1 MPVPFHDIAGDG
13 TASVVAYLR
22 LVRAPGESCILGALF
37 VASDRGDPLEF
48 CYTRVVLA
56 QGPLWGADRAYE
68 QAVTLLSRSLFKA
81 ASHLPDLVLALAGE
95 TPAEIFSES
104 IAVQVPVCLVGETGD
119 GPTSLQW
126 VDREPA
132 AGSPVFSLVESL
144 KSRRLLLEPFQRAE
158 QGLMEAWAS
167 Q

>member
-1 MPVPFHDIAGDG
+1 M
-13 TASVVAYLR
+13 AYLR
-22 LVRAPGESCILGALF
+22 FVRAPGETCILGALF
-37 VASDRGDPLEF
+37 IASDRGDPLEF

-56 QGPLWGADRAYE
+56 PGPLWGPERVYR
-68 QAVTLLSRSLFKA
+68 QAVALLVKALFKA

-126 VDREPA
+126 VDKEPE
-132 AGSPVFSLVESL
+132 AGSPASSLVESL
-144 KSRRLLLEPFQRAE
+144 RSRQLLLEPFQRAE
-158 QGLMEAWAS
+158 QGLMEACAS